1 MKNILLSIALLFCVF
16 SVEAQEEYFSV
27 KGKILS
33 QDSLK
38 PIPNVNIIS
47 ELSHYGTI
55 TDKEGDFLI
64 KSKLID
70 TLWISCV
77 GFERKEI
84 PVWRDSILDNILI
97 IKLLRS
103 NIMLDSVEIYPFPD
117 YETFKKEIV
126 KMPFRKPFFVP
137 GVSKPSD
144 ENFIYKKPERE
155 PPASAASPISLI
167 YNRFNKREVFK
178 RKLQKNRRKFNK
190 EMKRVG
196 ADSLMIPE
204 KLDY

>member
-84 PVWRDSILDNILI
+84 SVWRDSILDNILI
-97 IKLLRS
+97 IKLIRS

-155 PPASAASPISLI
+155 PPASVASPISLI

>member
-16 SVEAQEEYFSV
+16 SVEAQEGYFSV

-84 PVWRDSILDNILI
+84 SVWRDSILDNILI
-97 IKLLRS
+97 IKLIRS

>member
-84 PVWRDSILDNILI
+84 SVWRDSILDNILI
-97 IKLLRS
+97 IKLIRS

-117 YETFKKEIV
+117 YETFKREIV

>member
-84 PVWRDSILDNILI
+84 PVCRDSILDNILI
-97 IKLLRS
+97 IKLIRS

-117 YETFKKEIV
+117 YETFKREIV

-155 PPASAASPISLI
+155 PPASVASPISLI

>member
-97 IKLLRS
+97 IKLIRS

-155 PPASAASPISLI
+155 PPASVASPISLI

>member
-97 IKLLRS
+97 IKLIRS
-103 NIMLDSVEIYPFPD
+103 NIMLDSVEIYPLPPYKDFIKD
-117 YETFKKEIV
+117 IA
-126 KMPFRKPFFVP
+126 KMPMKKPFFVP
-137 GVSKPSD
+137 GVSRVDDAKR
-144 ENFIYKKPERE
+144 IWKRPERE
-155 PPASAASPISLI
+155 SPPSIINPISLI
-167 YNRFNKREVFK
+167 YKRFNKQEVLK
-178 RKLQKNRRKFNK
+178 RK
-190 EMKRVG
+190 MKRNRKRYNQALREQG
-196 ADSLMIPE
+196 MDSLVIPE
-204 KLDY
+204 